1 MARAVNREIRRRE
14 LAEALL
20 RITADRGLDQV
31 SIREVAA
38 EAGVAIG
45 TVQHYFPT
53 KDELLRF
60 AFEYTAEQVRERV
73 DRLDH
78 RGTVGQVLRRFLA
91 QLLPL
96 DQQRDVEARIYLAF
110 AARAAVVP
118 YLAEVQRN
126 TYAGV
131 RTALKE
137 AIAYAITIG
146 ETPTSVDPEVEA
158 EVLIA
163 VVDGLLL
170 HVLTEP
176 GGLSP
181 QAAEAAL
188 DAYMG
193 RIFDLGPSEPSRHAE
208 P

>member
-1 MARAVNREIRRRE
+1 MARTVNREIRRRE

-60 AFEYTAEQVRERV
+60 AFEYTADQVRKRV

-96 DQQRDVEARIYLAF
+96 DQQRDVEARVYLAF

-126 TYAGV
+126 TYAEV
-131 RTALKE
+131 RTVLKE
-137 AIAYAITIG
+137 AIAHAIKIG
-146 ETPTSVDPEVEA
+146 ETPTTVDPEVEA

-163 VVDGLLL
+163 LVDGLLL

-176 GGLSP
+176 GELSP
-181 QAAEAAL
+181 AAAEAAL
-188 DAYMG
+188 DAYLG
-193 RIFDLGPSEPSRHAE
+193 RILDLDPSDFPAL
-208 P
+208 